1 MSISWEVGTSRGY
14 PPLSCA
20 AGEEEEEGVHAGPD
34 QFATITTRVFDGEGV
49 GVRVGTTLVPVS
61 GIRYL
66 KMRQGFFSFS
76 LVG

>member
-20 AGEEEEEGVHAGPD
+20 AEEEEEEGVHAGPG
-34 QFATITTRVFDGEGV
+34 QFATITTRVFDGGGV
-49 GVRVGTTLVPVS
+49 GVRVGATLVPVS

-66 KMRQGFFSFS
+66 KMRQGFFFS
-76 LVG
+76 LVE